1 MYIVETLNYRHLQ
14 MITVCKYRAWQVQAG
29 TRKTSGKTRLTGEI
43 FRKRD
48 GQDIDR

>member
-14 MITVCKYRAWQVQAG
+14 MITVCKYRAWQVQAD
-29 TRKTSGKTRLTGEI
+29 TRKTSGKSRLTGEI

-48 GQDIDR
+48 G